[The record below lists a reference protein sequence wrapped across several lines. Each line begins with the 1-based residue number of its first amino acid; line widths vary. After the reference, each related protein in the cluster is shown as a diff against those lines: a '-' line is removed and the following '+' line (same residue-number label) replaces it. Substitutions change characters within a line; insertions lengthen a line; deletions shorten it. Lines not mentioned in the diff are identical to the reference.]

1 MAIRDLLVLLDDSKF
16 CKQRVMATLSFAAD
30 HGAHVVGVALA
41 IRSTIS
47 DYIGVKLP
55 AGFGESQREAV
66 EKAAA
71 KGIKRFEKMATE
83 AGVSFETHIISKS
96 AAKAPSTLAFY
107 ARHIDL
113 TVLGQSDPDHG
124 NASFN
129 TALMEGVLFESGR
142 PVYLVPYVG
151 NKVAHAHVAVVAWDG
166 GHKSARAVNDAIP
179 LLKSRD
185 ETIILVINPD
195 ERAGAHG
202 NIPGADITAHLA
214 RHGVKARIERTTNRD
229 IGPDKVILNFLA
241 ETSADL
247 LVMGAYGHSRLR
259 EMALGGVTQ
268 TVLREMTASVFM
280 SH

>member
-1 MAIRDLLVLLDDSKF
+1 MAIRDLLVLLDDGKY
-16 CKQRVMATLSFAAD
+16 CKERAEAALSFASEQ
-30 HGAHVVGVALA
+30 GAHVVGVALA

-55 AGFGESQREAV
+55 AGFGEEQRKAV
-66 EKAAA
+66 EEAAHTAIANFEEMA
-71 KGIKRFEKMATE
+71 KSS
-83 AGVSFETHIISKS
+83 GVSYETHIIAKS
-96 AAKAPSTLAFY
+96 VARAPSALAFY
-107 ARHIDL
+107 ARHTDL

-124 NASFN
+124 NAAFN

-142 PVYLVPYVG
+142 PIYIVPYVG
-151 NKVAHAHVAVVAWDG
+151 NKNSRAHVAVVAWDG

-179 LLKSRD
+179 LLKTRD

-195 ERAGAHG
+195 ERTDAHG
-202 NIPGADITAHLA
+202 SIPGADITAHLA
-214 RHGVKARIERTTNRD
+214 RHGINARIERTTNRD

-268 TVLREMTASVFM
+268 TVLKEMTSSVFM